1 MSVDAAR
8 PPLEPVFNEPWE
20 ARAFALIVAM
30 SQAGH
35 FTWGQWVESLANEIA
50 QAKAIEAAGGKPASY
65 YEQWQAAAEKLMIDK
80 GMTSVDQLRA
90 RRFAIAVSGP
100 THVLKSG

>member
-1 MSVDAAR
+1 
-8 PPLEPVFNEPWE
+8 
-20 ARAFALIVAM
+20 
-30 SQAGH
+30 
-35 FTWGQWVESLANEIA
+35 
-50 QAKAIEAAGGKPASY
+50 
-65 YEQWQAAAEKLMIDK
+65 MIDK

>member
-1 MSVDAAR
+1 MTVDT
-8 PPLEPVFNEPWE
+8 PELPLEPVFNEPWE
-20 ARAFALIVAM
+20 ARAFALVVAM

-35 FTWGQWVESLANEIA
+35 FTWGQWVDCLAHEIA
-50 QAKAIEAAGGKPASY
+50 QAKASEAADGKPTSY
-65 YEQWQAAAEKLMIDK
+65 YEQWQSAAEKLMIDK

-100 THVLKSG
+100 AHVLRSG

>member
-1 MSVDAAR
+1 MSFVGNS

-20 ARAFALIVAM
+20 ARAFALVVAM

-35 FTWGQWVESLANEIA
+35 FTWGQWVETLAIEIA
-50 QAKAIEAAGGKPASY
+50 QAQAIEAAGGKPTSY
-65 YEQWQAAAEKLMIDK
+65 YEQWQSAAEKLMIDK

>member
-1 MSVDAAR
+1 MSVEGNS

-20 ARAFALIVAM
+20 ARAFALVVAM

-35 FTWGQWVESLANEIA
+35 FTWGQWVETLAIEIA
-50 QAKAIEAAGGKPASY
+50 QAQAIEAAGGKQTSY
-65 YEQWQAAAEKLMIDK
+65 YEQWQSAAEKLMIDK

>member
-1 MSVDAAR
+1 MSVEGNS

-20 ARAFALIVAM
+20 ARAFALVVAM

-35 FTWGQWVESLANEIA
+35 FTWPQWVESLAHEIA
-50 QAKAIEAAGGKPASY
+50 QAQATEAAGGKPTSY